1 MGRDLNDLAVSGGAE
16 AVRRAIASGTHIA
29 KAEPVPD
36 GATADSH
43 VSAARETAHAG
54 KFSRATMHQL
64 LDVLAEDPA
73 LRGLV
78 RYDEMKRRVVIASA
92 RPWEVAP
99 SPYWTDADTTNLRA
113 YIERRYML
121 TAAKEHAV
129 DAVHTHA
136 ERNRFHPLR
145 EWLDAL
151 EWDGVKRLDA
161 WLATYCGADDTP
173 YVREVG
179 RRFLISAVARVFR
192 PGCKAD
198 HMLVLEGPQGIGKSR
213 TVRALAGDEFY
224 SDAVPDM
231 DDARQ
236 TGETVAGVW
245 LLENSEIVGLR
256 KHEAN
261 AVKAFLSR
269 SEDAFRPAYGR
280 EQVYQPRQFVMVGT
294 CNRDGEGTYLR
305 DETGGRRFWPVPVR
319 ACDIAALTAD
329 RAQLLAE
336 AVAAFR
342 DGEVWWIEDDAMR
355 AQAAHEVS
363 ARTVQNP
370 WLDHVGAYLE
380 NRPTVTEVKT
390 ADVFVAMTGRTS
402 TSRDATELRHIA
414 NALREFGYVSRRL
427 NTGKVWSKGES
438 SEPTA

>member
-1 MGRDLNDLAVSGGAE
+1 MGGDLNDLAASGGAE
-16 AVRRAIASGTHIA
+16 AVRLAVANGKRIA

-36 GATADSH
+36 GTMAASH
-43 VSAARETAHAG
+43 VSAVHETTRAR

-73 LRGLV
+73 LCELV
-78 RYDEMKRRVVIASA
+78 RYDEMKRRTVIASA

-113 YIERRYML
+113 YFERRYML
-121 TAAKEHAV
+121 TAAKEHAA

-179 RRFLISAVARVFR
+179 RRFLISAVARVLR

-213 TVRALAGDEFY
+213 TVRVLAGDEFY

-256 KHEAN
+256 KHEAD

-305 DETGGRRFWPVPVR
+305 DETGGRRFWPVSVR
-319 ACDIAALTAD
+319 ACDITALTAD
-329 RAQLLAE
+329 RAQLWAE

-355 AQAAHEVS
+355 AQAAQEVS

-370 WLDHVGAYLE
+370 WIAHVAAYLE
-380 NRPTVTEVKT
+380 NNPGIVNVKTGDIFWTVT
-390 ADVFVAMTGRTS
+390 GRAS
-402 TSRDATELRHIA
+402 TNRDTTDMRYIA
-414 NALREFGYVSRRL
+414 NALREFGYEPHRL
-427 NTGKVWSKGES
+427 NTGNIWNKGEP
-438 SEPTA
+438 SESTA

>member
-1 MGRDLNDLAVSGGAE
+1 MGRDLNDIATSGGAE
-16 AVRRAIASGTHIA
+16 AVRLAVANGKHIA

-36 GATADSH
+36 GAMAESH
-43 VSAARETAHAG
+43 VLAARETARAH
-54 KFSRATMHQL
+54 KFTRATMHQL

-73 LRGLV
+73 LCGLV
-78 RYDEMKRRVVIASA
+78 RYDEMKRRVVIVSA

-99 SPYWTDADTTNLRA
+99 SLYWTDTDTTNLRA

-121 TAAKEHAV
+121 TAAKEHAA
-129 DAVHTHA
+129 DAVHTYA

-145 EWLDAL
+145 EWLNTL
-151 EWDGVKRLDA
+151 KWDGVKRLDA

-179 RRFLISAVARVFR
+179 RRFLISAVARVLS

-213 TVRALAGDEFY
+213 TVRVLAGDEFY

-256 KHEAN
+256 KHEAD

-280 EQVYQPRQFVMVGT
+280 EQIYQPRQFVMVGT

-305 DETGGRRFWPVPVR
+305 DETGGRRFWPVMVR

-329 RAQLLAE
+329 RGQLFAE

-370 WLDHVGAYLE
+370 WLDHVGIYLE
-380 NRPTVTEVKT
+380 NRPTVTEVRT
-390 ADVFVAMTGRTS
+390 ADVFLAMTGRTS
-402 TSRDATELRHIA
+402 TSRDATELRYIA

-427 NTGKVWSKGES
+427 KTGKVWNKGES